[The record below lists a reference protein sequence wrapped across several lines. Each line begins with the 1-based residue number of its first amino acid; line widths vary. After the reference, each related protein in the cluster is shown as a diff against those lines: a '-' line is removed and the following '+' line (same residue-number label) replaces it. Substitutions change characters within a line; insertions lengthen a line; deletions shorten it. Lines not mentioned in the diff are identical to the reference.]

1 MIGPLYGC
9 LPVAH
14 DTGGIH
20 DTITQLSP
28 QTDSGNGFLFEIY
41 DSAGLF
47 WAMDQAMLFHELPE
61 TTRRR
66 QIQRIMEE
74 SVQTFNHDVTA
85 RQYMQLYE
93 KMLHRPLIAE
103 RPY

>member
-1 MIGPLYGC
+1 
-9 LPVAH
+9 
-14 DTGGIH
+14 
-20 DTITQLSP
+20 
-28 QTDSGNGFLFEIY
+28 
-41 DSAGLF
+41 
-47 WAMDQAMLFHELPE
+47 MDQAMLFHKMPDE
-61 TTRRR
+61 TRRH

-85 RQYMQLYE
+85 RHYMALYE